1 MAAAL
6 KGVSPTSFEAPN
18 KRVLEGEKI
27 PIPSVAGMSYEEAKQ
42 TLEDAG
48 FTTARMDVF
57 SPQPAGTYLG
67 KISPSGSAAKFST
80 IRMQFS
86 KGPQPTTAPTVGPPT
101 AAPGQPI
108 PSPVPTGER

>member
-1 MAAAL
+1 M
-6 KGVSPTSFEAPN
+6 
-18 KRVLEGEKI
+18 
-27 PIPSVAGMSYEEAKQ
+27 

-48 FTTARMDVF
+48 FTTAKMEVF

-86 KGPQPTTAPTVGPPT
+86 KGPQPTTAPTVGADHLFDYFT
-101 AAPGQPI
+101 
-108 PSPVPTGER
+108 